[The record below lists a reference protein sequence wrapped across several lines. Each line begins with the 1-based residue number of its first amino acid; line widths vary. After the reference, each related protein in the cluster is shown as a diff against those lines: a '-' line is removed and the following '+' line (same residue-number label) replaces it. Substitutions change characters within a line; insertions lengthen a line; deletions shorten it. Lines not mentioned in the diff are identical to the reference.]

1 MKKEKIEDFD
11 MDGKKELDINNLW
24 SDKKKCILSTDI
36 ESIKV
41 CDNYFIIIMKERINE
56 IKKIYITQEFEVYR
70 LQ

>member
-1 MKKEKIEDFD
+1 
-11 MDGKKELDINNLW
+11 MDGKKELDINKLW
-24 SDKKKCILSTDI
+24 LYKMKCILSTDI

-41 CDNYFIIIMKERINE
+41 CGYNFIIIMKERING